1 MGQNGPIR
9 PCTKCDCNN
18 NVDANAIGN
27 CNRTTGEC
35 LRCIDNTDGFNC
47 ERCKSGFFGDALA
60 LKQPGDPPSCQPC
73 QCYPIGTNLDEE
85 TTLPICNGYTGD
97 CLCKPHVI
105 GRNCEKCADGY
116 FNLESGE
123 ARQNFTFSLLK
134 PPKDNR
140 VLSPFRAANRVTAT
154 PSDHSTP
161 LATYRLGNVGCSGY
175 KSKLVCNFIWVI
187 N

>member
-18 NVDANAIGN
+18 NVDSNAIGN

-97 CLCKPHVI
+97 CQCKPHVI

-123 ARQNFTFSLLK
+123 ARQNFYLL
-134 PPKDNR
+134 
-140 VLSPFRAANRVTAT
+140 PFKT
-154 PSDHSTP
+154 PD
-161 LATYRLGNVGCSGY
+161 R
-175 KSKLVCNFIWVI
+175 
-187 N
+187 